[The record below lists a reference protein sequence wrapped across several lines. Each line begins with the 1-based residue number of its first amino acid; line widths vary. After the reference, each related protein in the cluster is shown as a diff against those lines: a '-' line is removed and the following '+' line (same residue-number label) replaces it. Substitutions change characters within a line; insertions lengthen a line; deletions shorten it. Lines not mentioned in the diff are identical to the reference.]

1 MTFWAFGDS
10 FMAYDTNYIRILGN
24 SCNADN
30 IKALGVDGS
39 GLLFTYQRLLECK
52 DKIQEDDVVLIGL
65 SSTARFLFGEEDLH
79 IIPTLDKDGVTNVE
93 EHFKSNEQHKAVLYF
108 MKHLYH
114 DLHVGNLA
122 HAVVSSIFHS
132 IIPSFKTKRV
142 SAVVTVGKNGYF
154 NTFNLPQSVFK
165 DTDLYDIAFSYL
177 VNIKDYDPDN
187 FDPTVVLANH
197 NHWLEYDDY
206 PDYFFSKLTRVL
218 KELQIDK
225 LIYE

>member
-1 MTFWAFGDS
+1 MTFWVFGDS
-10 FMAYDTNYIRILGN
+10 FMAYDRNYIRILGN

-30 IKALGVDGS
+30 IKVLGANGT
-39 GLLFTYQRLLECK
+39 GLLFTYQRLLNYK
-52 DKIQEDDVVLIGL
+52 DMIQEDDVVLIGL
-65 SSTARFLFGEEDLH
+65 SSTARFLFGEEDIH
-79 IIPTLDKDGVTNVE
+79 ITPTLDKDGVTNVE
-93 EHFKSNEQHKAVLYF
+93 EYFKGKEQHKAVLYF

-114 DLHVGNLA
+114 DVHVGNLA

-132 IIPSFKTKRV
+132 IIPSLKTKRV
-142 SAVVTVGKNGYF
+142 SVVVTVGKNGYF

-165 DTDLYDIAFSYL
+165 ETDLYDIAFSYL
-177 VNIKDYDPDN
+177 VNIKGYDLDN
-187 FDPTVVLANH
+187 LDPAVILANY
-197 NHWLEYDDY
+197 NHWLEYEDY